1 MFPEFSAGTFLWQ
14 WFHSL
19 APLHGMV
26 LAMIVGVLAVFMT
39 KWTPVRWLVKV
50 TITAGVLSSMPLG
63 FARMGLELPVYNDQV
78 LTYLSFFGTVLAI
91 SVGTP
96 YIFYHVLRAA
106 AGKHYKYVGETV
118 QFAGPQ
124 GGHAGNN
131 TPLTREGTGPIAKE
145 PVGQNTLDFT
155 AGPRVGQ
162 TVNIGAKTIS
172 IGRSPDNDIVVDDPT
187 VSRHHARITVQDGK
201 YQVQDLSST
210 SGTRVSGKD
219 VTFAQIASGDTIK
232 LGNTEIGFNGAG
244 QYQEKF
250 PGRDE
255 VKAPVGNPGDTRI
268 INKPAAALAWLAM
281 TSGSDTGS
289 TYKLREGS
297 NHIGREPGDGL
308 SVDDQY
314 MSRKHAV
321 IRVENGA
328 MILYD
333 FGSTGGTRV
342 NGKEIGARII
352 NANSVIRV
360 GETELKVI
368 EVDNPKQF
376 AQATMSGKTKLDLRG
391 EHVAALMI
399 TSGMDAGK
407 SLMLTEGDN
416 TLGRGP
422 SCSVGLSDD
431 SVSREHAVIRCRDG
445 KLSVF
450 DLGST
455 AGTSIDGQ
463 NIGGIRLNNGDVI
476 SMGRSEFTMMAA
488 KAQPVGV

>member
-1 MFPEFSAGTFLWQ
+1 M
-14 WFHSL
+14 
-19 APLHGMV
+19 
-26 LAMIVGVLAVFMT
+26 
-39 KWTPVRWLVKV
+39 
-50 TITAGVLSSMPLG
+50 
-63 FARMGLELPVYNDQV
+63 
-78 LTYLSFFGTVLAI
+78 
-91 SVGTP
+91 
-96 YIFYHVLRAA
+96 
-106 AGKHYKYVGETV
+106 
-118 QFAGPQ
+118 
-124 GGHAGNN
+124 
-131 TPLTREGTGPIAKE
+131 
-145 PVGQNTLDFT
+145 
-155 AGPRVGQ
+155 
-162 TVNIGAKTIS
+162 
-172 IGRSPDNDIVVDDPT
+172 DDPT

-210 SGTRVSGKD
+210 SGTRVGGKD

-244 QYQEKF
+244 KYQEKF
-250 PGRDE
+250 PAREE
-255 VKAPVGNPGDTRI
+255 VKAPVGNPGDTRV
-268 INKPAAALAWLAM
+268 INKPAAAMAWLAM

-289 TYKLREGS
+289 TYKLREGA

-333 FGSTGGTRV
+333 LGSTGGTRM
-342 NGKEIGARII
+342 NGKELGARTIS
-352 NANSVIRV
+352 ANSVIRV
-360 GETELKVI
+360 GETELRVI

-376 AQATMSGKTKLDLRG
+376 AQATMSGNTMKDVRG
-391 EHVAALMI
+391 GHVAALMV
-399 TSGMDAGK
+399 TSGVDAGK

-416 TLGRGP
+416 TIGRGP

-476 SMGRSEFTMMAA
+476 SMGRSEFTVMVRAP
-488 KAQPVGV
+488 QVIEV

>member
-14 WFHSL
+14 WFHSW
-19 APLHGMV
+19 APLNGMV

-39 KWTPVRWLVKV
+39 RWTPVRWLVKV
-50 TITAGVLSSMPLG
+50 TVTAGVVGSMPLG
-63 FARMGLELPVYNDQV
+63 LAKMGIELPVYNDQV

-91 SVGTP
+91 AVGTP
-96 YIFYHVLRAA
+96 YLFYQTLRAA
-106 AGKHYKYVGETV
+106 SGKHYKFVGDTG

-124 GGHAGNN
+124 GDYV
-131 TPLTREGTGPIAKE
+131 AKE

-155 AGPRVGQ
+155 AGPRAGQ

-201 YQVQDLSST
+201 YQVQDLGST
-210 SGTRVSGKD
+210 SGTRVGGKD
-219 VTFAQIASGDTIK
+219 VTLAQIASGDTIK

-244 QYQEKF
+244 KYQEKF
-250 PGRDE
+250 PARE
-255 VKAPVGNPGDTRI
+255 EAKAPVGNPGDTRV
-268 INKPAAALAWLAM
+268 INKPASAMAWLAM
-281 TSGSDTGS
+281 TSGSDIGS

-297 NHIGREPGDGL
+297 NHIGRELRDGL

-333 FGSTGGTRV
+333 LGSTGGTRV
-342 NGKEIGARII
+342 NGKELGARTIS
-352 NANSVIRV
+352 ANSLIRV
-360 GETELKVI
+360 GETELRVI

-376 AQATMSGKTKLDLRG
+376 AQATMSGKTKVDLRG
-391 EHVAALMI
+391 EHVAALMV
-399 TSGMDAGK
+399 TSGIDAGK

-416 TLGRGP
+416 TIGRGP

-455 AGTSIDGQ
+455 AGTFIDGQ

-476 SMGRSEFTMMAA
+476 SMGRSEFTVMARTPQA
-488 KAQPVGV
+488 VGV

>member
-14 WFHSL
+14 WFYSW
-19 APLHGMV
+19 APLNGMV

-39 KWTPVRWLVKV
+39 KWTPVRWLLKV
-50 TITAGVLSSMPLG
+50 TITAGVVSSMPLG
-63 FARMGLELPVYNDQV
+63 FAKMGLELPVYNDQV

-91 SVGTP
+91 AVGTP
-96 YIFYHVLRAA
+96 YLFYQTLRAA
-106 AGKHYKYVGETV
+106 SGKHYKFVGDTG

-124 GGHAGNN
+124 GDYV
-131 TPLTREGTGPIAKE
+131 AKE

-155 AGPRVGQ
+155 AGPRAGQ

-201 YQVQDLSST
+201 YQVQDLGST
-210 SGTRVSGKD
+210 SGTKVGGKD
-219 VTFAQIASGDTIK
+219 VTLAQIASGDTIK

-244 QYQEKF
+244 KYQEKF
-250 PGRDE
+250 PARE
-255 VKAPVGNPGDTRI
+255 EAKAPVGNPGDTRV
-268 INKPAAALAWLAM
+268 INKPASAMAWLAM

-321 IRVENGA
+321 IRVENGT
-328 MILYD
+328 MSLYD
-333 FGSTGGTRV
+333 LGSTGGTRV
-342 NGKEIGARII
+342 NGKELGARTIS
-352 NANSVIRV
+352 ANSLIRV
-360 GETELKVI
+360 GETELRVI

-376 AQATMSGKTKLDLRG
+376 AQATMSGNTMKDLRG
-391 EHVAALMI
+391 EHVAALMV
-399 TSGMDAGK
+399 TSGVDAGK

-416 TLGRGP
+416 TIGRGP

-455 AGTSIDGQ
+455 AGTFIDGQ

-476 SMGRSEFTMMAA
+476 SMGRSEFTLMARTPQA
-488 KAQPVGV
+488 VGV

>member
-14 WFHSL
+14 WFHSW
-19 APLHGMV
+19 APLNGMV

-39 KWTPVRWLVKV
+39 RWTPMRGLVKM
-50 TITAGVLSSMPLG
+50 TITAGVVGSMPLG
-63 FARMGLELPVYNDQV
+63 FAKMGIELPVYNDQV

-91 SVGTP
+91 AVGTP
-96 YIFYHVLRAA
+96 YLFYQTLRAA
-106 AGKHYKYVGETV
+106 SGKHYKFVGDTG

-124 GGHAGNN
+124 GDYV
-131 TPLTREGTGPIAKE
+131 AKE

-155 AGPRVGQ
+155 AGPRAGQ

-201 YQVQDLSST
+201 YQVQDLGST
-210 SGTRVSGKD
+210 SGTRVGGKD
-219 VTFAQIASGDTIK
+219 VTLAQIASGDTIK

-244 QYQEKF
+244 KYQEKF
-250 PGRDE
+250 PARE
-255 VKAPVGNPGDTRI
+255 EAKAPVGNPGDTRV
-268 INKPAAALAWLAM
+268 INKPASAMAWLAM

-321 IRVENGA
+321 IRVENGT
-328 MILYD
+328 MSLYD
-333 FGSTGGTRV
+333 LGSTGGTRV
-342 NGKEIGARII
+342 NGKELGARTIS
-352 NANSVIRV
+352 ANSLIRV
-360 GETELKVI
+360 GETELRVI

-376 AQATMSGKTKLDLRG
+376 AQATMSGNTMKDLRG
-391 EHVAALMI
+391 EHVAALMV
-399 TSGMDAGK
+399 TSGVDAGK

-416 TLGRGP
+416 TIGRGP

-455 AGTSIDGQ
+455 AGTFIDGQ

-476 SMGRSEFTMMAA
+476 SMGRSEFTLMARTPQA
-488 KAQPVGV
+488 VGV